1 MGRGGNAEGGLDGE
15 GGFLRKLGLGA
26 PKSDL
31 VEWPGRGGVGR
42 SGRVPEAPD
51 SQTVLLP
58 IFQSPDLSL
67 PEVEIL
73 HPRRMYLSAN
83 ETTKAYSGE
92 LVYMC

>member
-1 MGRGGNAEGGLDGE
+1 MVRGTSSGSWFWGNL
-15 GGFLRKLGLGA
+15 K
-26 PKSDL
+26 PDL